1 MSAVTEDLPR
11 GPDRAAEI
19 LRGVSRFLAERDECS
34 LSELTLKSGRRVDLI
49 ALDRKGIVTVVEIK
63 SSVADYRSDKKWHE
77 YLEYCDRFFFAV
89 AADFP
94 LEMLPER
101 CGVILADGFGASVL
115 REPPEGTLNAA
126 RRKAL
131 MLRFARTSAARLHKY
146 IDPEWI
152 RG

>member
-1 MSAVTEDLPR
+1 MSTVTEDLPQGR
-11 GPDRAAEI
+11 DRAAEI

-34 LSELTLKSGRRVDLI
+34 LAEFTLKSGRRVDLI

-94 LEMLPER
+94 LEMLPET
-101 CGVILADGFGASVL
+101 CGVILADGFGASVPS
-115 REPPEGTLNAA
+115 RAA
-126 RRKAL
+126 RGHVECGAPKGTDAAL
-131 MLRFARTSAARLHKY
+131 CPHQCRSSSQVHRS
-146 IDPEWI
+146 
-152 RG
+152 

>member
-1 MSAVTEDLPR
+1 MSAVTEDLPQGR
-11 GPDRAAEI
+11 DRAAEI
-19 LRGVSRFLAERDECS
+19 SRGVSRFLAERDECS
-34 LSELTLKSGRRVDLI
+34 LAEFTLKSGRRVDLI

-94 LEMLPER
+94 LEMLPES

-115 REPPEGTLNAA
+115 REPPEGTFNAA

>member
-1 MSAVTEDLPR
+1 
-11 GPDRAAEI
+11 
-19 LRGVSRFLAERDECS
+19 
-34 LSELTLKSGRRVDLI
+34 KSGRRVDLI

-94 LEMLPER
+94 LEMLPET

-115 REPPEGTLNAA
+115 REPPEGTFNAA